1 MLLPR
6 LFDAG
11 RGEPITPLRRLAHD
25 DLPIRPGFYWWW
37 NMTLYQFQSH
47 PKWHERASR
56 SEIREVEDID
66 RLIADLRK
74 RRQTIINRVHM
85 RTEVWATHHPERKRA

>member
-1 MLLPR
+1 MSLPE
-6 LFDAG
+6 DA
-11 RGEPITPLRRLAHD
+11 RKRAADLANSVQATTD
-25 DLPIRPGFYWWW
+25 PVQRDVLA
-37 NMTLYQFQSH
+37 TLYQFQSH

-85 RTEVWATHHPERKRA
+85 RTEVWAAHHPERKQA